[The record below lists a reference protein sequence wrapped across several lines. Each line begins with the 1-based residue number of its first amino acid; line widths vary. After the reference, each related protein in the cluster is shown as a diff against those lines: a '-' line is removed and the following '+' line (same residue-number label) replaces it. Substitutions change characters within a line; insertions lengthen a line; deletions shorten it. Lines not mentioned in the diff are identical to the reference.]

1 MLSIFATTEHISTIN
16 EIIQLED
23 RLSELV
29 SVYDVMEHAPN
40 ASDHSFVVNS
50 RGLLQPIDWY
60 NVSPPYLLSSPLKL
74 EKDTLLGLI
83 FSKLGNGEKAWH
95 YLESKELLQFDIG
108 MITRLQHGYQIDM
121 DEYSLMQDT
130 IDKQDNF
137 EQYRIQHN
145 AAVVRHYGYVEEAI
159 EMKAVQVLYKTAMEH
174 APNKEYKAFTAKH
187 FATFLLDA
195 DDLQQAEAVLTSAIQ
210 EAISGDAKYELKSV
224 LTNVWMKKLTVPY
237 DPFLVGELKN
247 TLWEVLQNL
256 EKNKRHAEAGLLLI
270 DAAHIANISESYTE
284 ALGYI
289 SKAIKFFEDEELVEL
304 AGNAHYRKGTLL
316 YTWAQNGNP
325 QFFKPAV
332 ESYQQALKVF
342 TKEATPR
349 VFADI
354 QHHLA
359 VIFTD
364 MPTDPKKK
372 GIWAGVAVSSF
383 TEALAFYT
391 KEGYPYEYGMICNNY
406 GNAFTKFPPA
416 VLSDNFE
423 KALSYYEQ
431 ALEVRTTAYPYER
444 AITLLNFLEAS
455 WNVGNDSADFNEN
468 RYEDMLKKAAEVEK
482 LVEDTEMVA
491 EAQKHLSL
499 LQELKQ
505 TVSK

>member
-1 MLSIFATTEHISTIN
+1 MLSIFATTEHISTIH

-29 SVYDVMEHAPN
+29 SVYDVMEHAPS

-50 RGLLQPIDWY
+50 RGLLQPIDWH
-60 NVSPPYLLSSPLKL
+60 NVSPPYLLSNPLPL
-74 EKDTLLGLI
+74 EKDILLGLI
-83 FSKLGNGEKAWH
+83 FSRLGNGEKAWY
-95 YLESKELLQFDIG
+95 YLKNKELLQFDIG
-108 MITRLQHGYQIDM
+108 MITRLQHGYQVDM
-121 DEYSLMQDT
+121 NEFSLMLKT
-130 IDKQDNF
+130 IDQQDDF

-145 AAVVRHYGYVEEAI
+145 TAVLRHYGYIEEAI
-159 EMKAVQVLYKTAMEH
+159 EIEAVQDLYQVAIEK
-174 APNKEYKAFTAKH
+174 APNPEYKAFTAKH

-195 DDLQQAEAVLTSAIQ
+195 DDLQQAEAVLTSTIQ
-210 EAISGDAKYELKSV
+210 GAISEDAKFELKSV
-224 LTNVWMKKLTVPY
+224 LTNIWMKKLTVPY

-256 EKNKRHAEAGLLLI
+256 EKNKRNAEAALLLV

-284 ALGYI
+284 ALGYL
-289 SKAIKFFEDEELVEL
+289 SKAIKFFEEEELVEL

-354 QHHLA
+354 QHNLA

-364 MPTDPKKK
+364 MPSDPKKK

-383 TEALAFYT
+383 SEALAFYT
-391 KEGYPYEYGMICNNY
+391 KAEYPYEYGMICNNY

-423 KALSYYEQ
+423 KALFYYQQ
-431 ALEVRTTAYPYER
+431 ALEVRTADYPYER

-468 RYEDMLKKAAEVEK
+468 RYMDMLKKAEEVK
-482 LVEDTEMVA
+482 TLVESPELVA

-499 LQELKQ
+499 LKELKQ